1 MTKPGDGAGSV
12 ETPAPPRIGEEDNH
26 SLTKSRGP
34 LPAPSASIDLSPPPL
49 SGADALAKKKKGP
62 RPPKKGENAVMS
74 SQDIARAHIKCVAE
88 IVQRLI
94 KAYET
99 KAQVNVIRL
108 KQLAAA
114 QYNLP
119 TLPKLMDII
128 AAIPEDWRER
138 LTPFLRVK
146 PVRTASGIA
155 VVAVMCKP
163 HRCPHITFTGNVCS
177 YCPGG
182 LDSDFEYSTQAY
194 TGYEPTSMRAIRAR
208 YNPYLQVRARLSSIG
223 RSVPFVP
230 APLSD
235 SCYFFLLADPLP
247 RRAAFIFGPF
257 SR

>member
-1 MTKPGDGAGSV
+1 MSGSKGKGDDLGPQRPDLSAGNTLAAGS
-12 ETPAPPRIGEEDNH
+12 T
-26 SLTKSRGP
+26 
-34 LPAPSASIDLSPPPL
+34 
-49 SGADALAKKKKGP
+49 KKKKGP
-62 RPPKKGENAVMS
+62 KAPKTGALAPMS
-74 SQDIARAHIKCVAE
+74 AQEIARAHIKCVAE
-88 IVQRLI
+88 VVQRLI

-108 KQLAAA
+108 KQLCAA

-119 TLPKLMDII
+119 TLPKLMDLI
-128 AAIPEDWRER
+128 AAIPEDWRDK

-194 TGYEPTSMRAIRAR
+194 TGYEPTSKRGIRAR
-208 YNPYLQVRARLSSIG
+208 YNPYLQVSQ
-223 RSVPFVP
+223 
-230 APLSD
+230 PLSQ
-235 SCYFFLLADPLP
+235 SIKQHPCL
-247 RRAAFIFGPF
+247 
-257 SR
+257 